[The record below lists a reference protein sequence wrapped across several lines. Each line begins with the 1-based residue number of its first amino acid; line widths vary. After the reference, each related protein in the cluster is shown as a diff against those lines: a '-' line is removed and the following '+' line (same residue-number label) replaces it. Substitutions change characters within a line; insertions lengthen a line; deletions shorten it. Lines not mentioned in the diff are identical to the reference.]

1 MAAVSDNLEQ
11 MPVVRDVADFD
22 QRSGNAL
29 ERLVFNNRLLMIALC
44 AVVTVV
50 LAYAAATRLVLNAS
64 FERMIPQSQP
74 YIKNYLTY
82 QKDLRGLGNA
92 VRVVVENANGD
103 IFDPRYIDA
112 LKADQRRALS
122 HARRRPRVGEVAL
135 DAGGAL
141 DRGDRGRLPRRP
153 GDAGRLR
160 RLAARRRAAEA
171 EHRALGHRRQ
181 PGRQQLQVEHD
192 LRPAARQGCRG
203 TGQAHRLPRAV
214 EGPRGEDP
222 RQVRA
227 RAGPGEGSRARE
239 RRRSGST

>member
-44 AVVTVV
+44 AAVTVV

-82 QKDLRGLGNA
+82 QKELRGLGNA

-103 IFDPRYIDA
+103 IFDGRYIDA
-112 LKADQRRALS
+112 LRQINDELFLTPGVDRAWVKSLWS
-122 HARRRPRVGEVAL
+122 PAVRWTEVTEEGFR
-135 DAGGAL
+135 GGPVMP
-141 DRGDRGRLPRRP
+141 DGYDGSPQSV
-153 GDAGRLR
+153 
-160 RLAARRRAAEA
+160 E
-171 EHRALGHRRQ
+171 
-181 PGRQQLQVEHD
+181 QLK
-192 LRPAARQGCRG
+192 
-203 TGQAHRLPRAV
+203 
-214 EGPRGEDP
+214 
-222 RQVRA
+222 
-227 RAGPGEGSRARE
+227 
-239 RRRSGST
+239 